1 MLARLVARG
10 SRRLAR
16 SDAATVKI
24 KALGATAVPG
34 SAEDLDALVRY
45 AGEADTTVFV
55 GPG

>member
-1 MLARLVARG
+1 M
-10 SRRLAR
+10 
-16 SDAATVKI
+16 KI